1 MDIALAVVVAVSQLA
16 IAFGTKVP
24 MHPAAII
31 ALALVTAVA
40 LLWRRR
46 FPLPVFAITVVAHL
60 ASLPAGPLW
69 WLGPASACA
78 LYACGRH
85 APARFAWPAAL
96 IGLVVYYGPAVNLG
110 PVILVGAGHL
120 MRLRREM
127 AERDRAELIKEE
139 RRRIARELHDV
150 VAHHLTAMNVL
161 VGAARLKPEKSE
173 SLLHKAEE
181 SGRQAMTEMRQLL
194 HVLRTDGDPVPSYGT
209 SALPGLIE
217 RARENGQPVDYRVV
231 GEAAELP
238 PAADHAVYRLVQEA
252 LTNTRKHASGATA
265 TVHIAYEE
273 GGVEVDVQDDGPG
286 GPPAPRGYGL
296 RGMAERVAACGGVLR
311 AGPQPAGGFR
321 VRARIPT

>member
-31 ALALVTAVA
+31 ALALVTAAA

-46 FPLPVFAITVVAHL
+46 FPLPVFAVTVIAHL
-60 ASLPAGPLW
+60 VTLPAEPLW

-85 APARFAWPAAL
+85 APARYAWPAAL
-96 IGLVVYYGPAVNLG
+96 VGLVVYYGPAVNLG

-120 MRLRREM
+120 VRLRKEM
-127 AERDRAELIKEE
+127 AERDRAELLREE

-150 VAHHLTAMNVL
+150 VAHHITTMNVL

-173 SLLHKAEE
+173 SLLQNAEE
-181 SGRQAMTEMRQLL
+181 TGRQAMTEMRQLL
-194 HVLRTDGDPVPSYGT
+194 YVLHAADDPVPSYGT
-209 SALPGLIE
+209 
-217 RARENGQPVDYRVV
+217 
-231 GEAAELP
+231 AELS

-252 LTNTRKHASGATA
+252 LTDTRQHASGASATA
-265 TVHIAYEE
+265 RIAYDD

-286 GPPAPRGYGL
+286 GLPVAPRGYGL
-296 RGMAERVAACGGVLR
+296 RAIRGSRRTSSL
-311 AGPQPAGGFR
+311 
-321 VRARIPT
+321 T